1 VSASKRIKNLLESKP
16 SIERLQCWARGT
28 FPALFLPPGLNADS
42 ASSHHD
48 RIREPASAFTA
59 PKAQIL
65 ERPVALAAID
75 DSLQV
80 RGRLVKARA
89 APHQQT

>member
-1 VSASKRIKNLLESKP
+1 MA
-16 SIERLQCWARGT
+16 ERR
-28 FPALFLPPGLNADS
+28 FRPA
-42 ASSHHD
+42 HHD

-75 DSLQV
+75 DCLQAV
-80 RGRLVKARA
+80 RVKVVA
-89 APHQQT
+89 AQFP